1 MINYAL
7 LYGKTAFTLARDIG
21 VSKREAEEFIDAYFA
36 RYPSVRRFIDETIAR
51 ARETG
56 TVRTLLGRLRRLPD
70 LHARNFQVR
79 AEAERQAMN
88 TPVQG
93 SAADLIK
100 KAMIDLDGA
109 LRRRG
114 LATRLVLQIHDELLL
129 EAPEGEAEVA
139 LRLVKEVMEGALTL
153 DVPLV
158 VDARVGRNW
167 GEAH

>member
-7 LYGKTAFTLARDIG
+7 LYGKTAFSLAKDIG
-21 VSKREAEEFIDAYFA
+21 ISKKDADAFVEAYFA
-36 RYPSVRRFIDETIAR
+36 RYPGVRRFIDETLAR

-70 LHARNFQVR
+70 LHARSFQAR
-79 AEAERQAMN
+79 SEAERQAMN

-100 KAMIDLDGA
+100 KAMVDLHRE
-109 LRRRG
+109 LRGRR
-114 LATRLVLQIHDELLL
+114 LRTRLILQIHDELLL
-129 EAPEGEAEVA
+129 EAPDDEAEEA
-139 LRLVKEVMEGALTL
+139 LSLVRGVMERALSL

-158 VDARVGRNW
+158 VDARLGRNW
-167 GEAH
+167 GDAH

>member
-7 LYGKTAFTLARDIG
+7 LYGKSAFTLAKDIG
-21 VSKREAEEFIDAYFA
+21 VSKTQAAEFIEAYFG
-36 RYPSVRRFIDETIAR
+36 RYPSVRQFIDDTIAR

-70 LHARNFQVR
+70 LRSPNFQIR

-100 KAMIDLDGA
+100 KAMIDLQREI
-109 LRRRG
+109 RRRG
-114 LATRLVLQIHDELLL
+114 LRARLILQIHDELLL
-129 EAPEGEAEVA
+129 EVPEEEAEQA
-139 LRLVKEVMEGALTL
+139 RELVRQVMEGALAL

-158 VDARVGRNW
+158 ADARLGATWADV
-167 GEAH
+167 H